1 MAHIDMKIRRSPIQT
16 INLLEVAYKAIEYQW
31 SMEQSGRGIERWTP
45 DHTQYMSSRLEHI
58 ENLIA
63 DFTQYR
69 TKELLKS
76 PAVEIHEIENREWLR
91 NNS

>member
-69 TKELLKS
+69 TKELF
-76 PAVEIHEIENREWLR
+76 EIHEIENREWLR